1 MISPEALFDIS
12 IWLVLALILIGV
24 ALLIMGIITGE
35 VDAYLSL
42 DMVVLMAGI
51 ASIILIWAGAIVL
64 AIIRWLN

>member
-12 IWLVLALILIGV
+12 IWLVFALILIGV
-24 ALLIMGIITGE
+24 ALLIMGIITGK

-51 ASIILIWAGAIVL
+51 ASVILIWAAALVL
-64 AIIRWLN
+64 SIIRWLT